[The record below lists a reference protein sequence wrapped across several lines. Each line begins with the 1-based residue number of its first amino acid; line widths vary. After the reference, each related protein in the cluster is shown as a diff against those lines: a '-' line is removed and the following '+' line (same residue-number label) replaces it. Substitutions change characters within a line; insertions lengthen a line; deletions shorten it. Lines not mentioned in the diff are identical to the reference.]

1 MSDKRISQLVERT
14 AIENNDV
21 LPIVALGAS
30 TTNKVTITTIEDY
43 MQANLDMGV
52 TSVGLTKTGDALAIT
67 GSPITSAGNIN
78 IAFAGTSGQYVNG
91 AGNLATFPTLTG
103 YVPYTGATTNVNL
116 GEFGLTAGYYG
127 FDLTPTGT
135 PTGVGTMYWD
145 TAYRTISL
153 IDGDGD
159 TTLQIG
165 QEQRALVHNNTGAT
179 LTDGQVVYVTGSTGN
194 LPSVA
199 LASNNLESSSSVTFG
214 VVTESIPQ
222 GADGFVTI
230 SGNVSG
236 LNTLAFNE
244 GDALYLGST
253 PGTFTNVKP
262 VAPANLVLIGYMI
275 KKAGGNGSI
284 FVKIQNGYE
293 LEELHDV
300 LITSVANNQG
310 LFWDSA
316 TSLWKNKSIAA
327 ALGYTPADAARNLTI
342 NGTTYNLT
350 ADRTWDVGTVTS
362 VGLSAPT
369 GFSVTGS
376 PVTGSGTLGLSFAAG
391 YSLPTNIKQGNWDDA
406 YTFVTNFPTQT
417 GNAGKFLSTNGSVL
431 SWETVIAGVQSV
443 TASSPLFSSGGA
455 NPNIT
460 IQQATTSQNGFL
472 SSTDWN
478 TFNSKQNAL
487 TNPVTGTGNAT
498 SIAFFNGA
506 STITSST
513 DLYWDNGNK
522 RLGIKNSAPRL
533 TLDVEGGISTAYT
546 GSTLA
551 NKNSGLFAQSG
562 SNIESAFGFII
573 NDGFSFQGS
582 WDGLNDMF
590 SVRTP
595 TATGSLGTVVAS
607 ISKDGLGT
615 FADSVYVG
623 NVLRLTKATSVDLQA
638 YTGSAYTNLNY
649 DANTHNWQTGGG
661 TAKMVLTNGGNLLV
675 GTTTDAGFKLS
686 VNGTMRVS
694 EMFTSAV
701 GNNARL
707 FTSTGASTG
716 YQYMDMINTG
726 GRIVWG
732 IESSSPN
739 TISTGTIAY
748 ASVIQSTTSTPLQF
762 GTNGS
767 IKATLTSSGNLGINT
782 STAEGRL
789 TIYGDYSGGTGD
801 LTNVTN
807 PSMKIIGVS
816 TYWRLSHIS
825 GSGSTSGVYNY
836 ETGKDVY
843 WGEPSDAGNYY
854 YRGRNFVVGNSNV
867 SGGGA
872 LQVNGNVNIN
882 GVFQINGVTIGGGGG
897 SGVTGSGTSNYVT
910 KWTGSSTIGNS
921 GIYDAGGIIGIGTNS
936 PAMSAGASQG
946 LNISNTT
953 YIQLRLTSTA
963 TNNSAG
969 MEFFPASGNRWEIQA
984 NTSNKWFVYDRSSS
998 AYRFTIH
1005 GNGNVTL
1012 QGDVDN
1018 GYKLQINEGSAS
1030 FAYGYLSVFRGSSS
1044 PNDILVGN
1052 DGSRFYI
1059 GGNTYAAGSVTATG
1073 GFFDTSDSRLK
1084 TLLEDNYTLRSIAG
1098 VKARLYTKDGRTEV
1112 GYYAQDI
1119 QELMNFAVSA
1129 DEKGFLSLSY
1139 AQVHTAKISVIEDE
1153 VTILKNRV
1161 TELEY
1166 KLQKYEA

>member
-91 AGNLATFPTLTG
+91 AGNLVTFPTLTG

-214 VVTESIPQ
+214 VVTEAIPQ

-316 TSLWKNKSIAA
+316 TSLWKNKSIAT
-327 ALGYTPADAARNLTI
+327 ALGYTPANAARNLTI
-342 NGTTYNLT
+342 NGTTYDLT
-350 ADRTWDVGTVTS
+350 ADRTWNVGTVTS

-460 IQQATTSQNGFL
+460 IQQATTSQSGFL

-478 TFNSKQNAL
+478 TFNSKENAITAGTTAQYYRGDKTFQTL
-487 TNPVTGTGNAT
+487 NTTAVAEGTNLYYTDARSRGALSFTAGSGGYNAT
-498 SIAFFNGA
+498 TGVI
-506 STITSST
+506 TIPTNT
-513 DLYWDNGNK
+513 D
-522 RLGIKNSAPRL
+522 
-533 TLDVEGGISTAYT
+533 
-546 GSTLA
+546 
-551 NKNSGLFAQSG
+551 Q
-562 SNIESAFGFII
+562 
-573 NDGFSFQGS
+573 
-582 WDGLNDMF
+582 
-590 SVRTP
+590 
-595 TATGSLGTVVAS
+595 
-607 ISKDGLGT
+607 
-615 FADSVYVG
+615 
-623 NVLRLTKATSVDLQA
+623 
-638 YTGSAYTNLNY
+638 
-649 DANTHNWQTGGG
+649 
-661 TAKMVLTNGGNLLV
+661 LTNGAGFITSTSLSGYLPLTAGSSNKITGDLYISSNEPQIWLSKTGTDAGSWRILGSTGGDLRRFRVFDNVAEADRFVVFSSGNV
-675 GTTTDAGFKLS
+675 GINTTTDAGYKLDVNGTSRFSSGISLSNNNVPPTGAGIYQGVNTVQIVSGSSGFTINNDANSLVNFRVSNTGVTTLSGALNGTSATFSGQVGIGTDTPYAKNDIFQSVAGYGGWKYALNLGATDYPALRFLATTGNTGSIIAHEAGSLLFLTGTTSTTAGATRLTIASTGAATFSSSLEATSASTASSLIQQWSYNSAPVAYRLQLNTIVSSGLVKYSFDLTNNSTAYTNNLVLDRGKVGINTNAPTEMLDINSSTDASFIRLQGTGGGGVYIGNRSDNMELYAGGAERVRLVSGGNVLVGTITDAGYKLS
-686 VNGTMRVS
+686 VNGS
-694 EMFTSAV
+694 
-701 GNNARL
+701 
-707 FTSTGASTG
+707 G
-716 YQYMDMINTG
+716 YF
-726 GRIVWG
+726 
-732 IESSSPN
+732 SSD
-739 TISTGTIAY
+739 AY
-748 ASVIQSTTSTPLQF
+748 I
-762 GTNGS
+762 
-767 IKATLTSSGNLGINT
+767 
-782 STAEGRL
+782 
-789 TIYGDYSGGTGD
+789 DGGT
-801 LTNVTN
+801 LR
-807 PSMKIIGVS
+807 M
-816 TYWRLSHIS
+816 
-825 GSGSTSGVYNY
+825 
-836 ETGKDVY
+836 
-843 WGEPSDAGNYY
+843 
-854 YRGRNFVVGNSNV
+854 
-867 SGGGA
+867 
-872 LQVNGNVNIN
+872 
-882 GVFQINGVTIGGGGG
+882 
-897 SGVTGSGTSNYVT
+897 
-910 KWTGSSTIGNS
+910 
-921 GIYDAGGIIGIGTNS
+921 
-936 PAMSAGASQG
+936 AGASEYNWMIQNFNDANWGFGMFASGTQYYPTAYFAGDGTNQRGFRVRNVNAGGSNVFLVDSNGVGTFTGQVYAQG
-946 LNISNTT
+946 FYESSDMRLKTIIEDNYLVNNISN
-953 YIQLRLTSTA
+953 
-963 TNNSAG
+963 
-969 MEFFPASGNRWEIQA
+969 
-984 NTSNKWFVYDRSSS
+984 
-998 AYRFTIH
+998 
-1005 GNGNVTL
+1005 
-1012 QGDVDN
+1012 
-1018 GYKLQINEGSAS
+1018 
-1030 FAYGYLSVFRGSSS
+1030 
-1044 PNDILVGN
+1044 
-1052 DGSRFYI
+1052 
-1059 GGNTYAAGSVTATG
+1059 
-1073 GFFDTSDSRLK
+1073 
-1084 TLLEDNYTLRSIAG
+1084 
-1098 VKARLYTKDGRTEV
+1098 VKAKLYDKNGVTEV
-1112 GYYAQDI
+1112 GYYAQDL
-1119 QELMNFAVSA
+1119 QEILPSAVTEGN
-1129 DEKGFLSLSY
+1129 DGFLSLSY
-1139 AQVHTAKISVIEDE
+1139 SQVHTAKIAYLEDK
-1153 VTILKNRV
+1153 IAK
-1161 TELEY
+1161 LE
-1166 KLQKYEA
+1166 KLIKTLL

>member
-91 AGNLATFPTLTG
+91 AGNLVTFPTLTG

-145 TAYRTISL
+145 TTYRTISL

-222 GADGFVTI
+222 GGDGFVTI

-236 LNTLAFNE
+236 LNTLDFNE

-300 LITSVANNQG
+300 LVTSVANNEG
-310 LFWDSA
+310 IFWDSA
-316 TSLWKNKSIAA
+316 TSLWKNKSIAT
-327 ALGYTPADAARNLTI
+327 ALGYTPANAARNLTI
-342 NGTTYNLT
+342 NGTTYDLT
-350 ADRTWDVGTVTS
+350 ADRTWNVGTVTS

-460 IQQATTSQNGFL
+460 IQVATTSQNGYL

-478 TFNSKQNAL
+478 TFNNKASTAALANYLPLVGGTMSGGIYITNSNDTYSTPASTNVPNIYLYNSGTTATSNSVIALRTNGATGGDPFISWDINGVLGWSAGIDNSDADKFKISKSWSSIDTNTYFTIDTSGNSSFAGTITATNFSGSSSGTNTGDQNLSGYLTIASASATYLPLTGGTLTGTAGNGSPILAFAASGSTGFQWVTTAINASMGAGNTLLHFIGQAL
-487 TNPVTGTGNAT
+487 STKNSGYLGYVWAADQSDSNFLSLGFFNNDNLFRLYANGNLGIGVTTNAGFKLDVNGTGRFSGALSGTSATFIGGIGGINFTSSTTITNTASSGYTAIYANGGGIYLGGSASVNHLSIASTGAATFSSTITASGSYGTSYGIYVNGSTYGIVGANRGATTASAGTNYYSLGTQKWFSGIFENTDDFGFYSTGTGGFPLVIKHTTGNVLIGT
-498 SIAFFNGA
+498 
-506 STITSST
+506 ST
-513 DLYWDNGNK
+513 DNGTKFQVSSAVNGTTPAIEALVSGNG
-522 RLGIKNSAPRL
+522 RFQRALRVTNSAM
-533 TLDVEGGISTAYT
+533 TAGT
-546 GSTLA
+546 DLMLSLGKAESS
-551 NKNSGLFAQSG
+551 KNMGQFYFYWAGDNSNSNRASIGLFAVDDAFNVFG
-562 SNIESAFGFII
+562 SS
-573 NDGFSFQGS
+573 
-582 WDGLNDMF
+582 
-590 SVRTP
+590 
-595 TATGSLGTVVAS
+595 
-607 ISKDGLGT
+607 
-615 FADSVYVG
+615 
-623 NVLRLTKATSVDLQA
+623 NVTI
-638 YTGSAYTNLNY
+638 
-649 DANTHNWQTGGG
+649 
-661 TAKMVLTNGGNLLV
+661 
-675 GTTTDAGFKLS
+675 GTTTDAGYKLY
-686 VNGTMRVS
+686 VNG
-694 EMFTSAV
+694 
-701 GNNARL
+701 
-707 FTSTGASTG
+707 
-716 YQYMDMINTG
+716 
-726 GRIVWG
+726 
-732 IESSSPN
+732 
-739 TISTGTIAY
+739 
-748 ASVIQSTTSTPLQF
+748 SVL
-762 GTNGS
+762 
-767 IKATLTSSGNLGINT
+767 
-782 STAEGRL
+782 
-789 TIYGDYSGGTGD
+789 
-801 LTNVTN
+801 
-807 PSMKIIGVS
+807 
-816 TYWRLSHIS
+816 
-825 GSGSTSGVYNY
+825 
-836 ETGKDVY
+836 
-843 WGEPSDAGNYY
+843 
-854 YRGRNFVVGNSNV
+854 
-867 SGGGA
+867 
-872 LQVNGNVNIN
+872 
-882 GVFQINGVTIGGGGG
+882 
-897 SGVTGSGTSNYVT
+897 
-910 KWTGSSTIGNS
+910 
-921 GIYDAGGIIGIGTNS
+921 
-936 PAMSAGASQG
+936 
-946 LNISNTT
+946 
-953 YIQLRLTSTA
+953 A
-963 TNNSAG
+963 TNFYENSDIRLK
-969 MEFFPASGNRWEIQA
+969 NIITKQD
-984 NTSNKWFVYDRSSS
+984 SNNFGAVTFNWIDRRDTKLHWGYI
-998 AYRFTIH
+998 A
-1005 GNGNVTL
+1005 
-1012 QGDVDN
+1012 QDVAKYLPDA
-1018 GYKLQINEGSAS
+1018 INK
-1030 FAYGYLSVFRGSSS
+1030 
-1044 PNDILVGN
+1044 GN
-1052 DGSRFYI
+1052 DGMLSVDY
-1059 GGNTYAAGSVTATG
+1059 NQAHTYKIAQLEKEV
-1073 GFFDTSDSRLK
+1073 LELKEHIK
-1084 TLLEDNYTLRSIAG
+1084 TLI
-1098 VKARLYTKDGRTEV
+1098 
-1112 GYYAQDI
+1112 
-1119 QELMNFAVSA
+1119 
-1129 DEKGFLSLSY
+1129 
-1139 AQVHTAKISVIEDE
+1139 
-1153 VTILKNRV
+1153 
-1161 TELEY
+1161 
-1166 KLQKYEA
+1166 